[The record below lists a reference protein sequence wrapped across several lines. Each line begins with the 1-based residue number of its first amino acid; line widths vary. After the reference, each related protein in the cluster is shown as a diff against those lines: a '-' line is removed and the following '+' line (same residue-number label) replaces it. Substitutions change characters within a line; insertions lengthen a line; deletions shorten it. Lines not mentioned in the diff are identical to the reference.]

1 MKSTLL
7 DRVFDGVILCL
18 MLVALYFVFIW
29 VPNEKTMGIIQRIFY
44 FHVPAAWVAFLAFGI
59 VFAASIAYLVSRND
73 HWDLIAAISAE
84 LGLVFCSIML
94 ITGPIWAKPVW
105 GIWWTWDPR
114 LTLALVLWLIYV
126 AYVMLRIYI
135 EDEGK
140 RARLS
145 AVVGIIGFLDVPLV
159 YMSIRWWRTQHPA
172 AVMGGGEKSGLA
184 PEMMLTFIICL
195 VTFTALFFYLLQKR
209 YGIEKAE
216 QEINELYKKLGDH
229 D

>member
-1 MKSTLL
+1 MKSTVL

-135 EDEGK
+135 DDEGK

-184 PEMMLTFIICL
+184 PEMMLTFVICL

-216 QEINELYKKLGDH
+216 QEINELYKKIGDR

>member
-1 MKSTLL
+1 MLATLYL
-7 DRVFDGVILCL
+7 
-18 MLVALYFVFIW
+18 VFIW

-44 FHVPAAWVAFLAFGI
+44 FHVPAAWVGFFGFGI
-59 VFAASIAYLVSRND
+59 VFVASIAYLVKRDDN
-73 HWDLIAAISAE
+73 WDLIAAISAE

-126 AYVMLRIYI
+126 AYVMLRIYVT
-135 EDEGK
+135 DEGK

-172 AVMGGGEKSGLA
+172 PVMAGGDKSGLA
-184 PEMMLTFIICL
+184 PEMMFTFIFCL
-195 VTFTALFFYLLQKR
+195 VTFTALFLYLLQKR
-209 YGIEKAE
+209 YRIEKAE
-216 QEINELYKKLGDH
+216 QEINELYKKISEH

>member
-1 MKSTLL
+1 MKS
-7 DRVFDGVILCL
+7 DVMGKVSDGVMFFL
-18 MLVALYFVFIW
+18 MLAALYLVFIW

-44 FHVPAAWVAFLAFGI
+44 FHVPSAWVGFLAFGV
-59 VFAASIAYLVSRND
+59 VFVASIAYLVKRND
-73 HWDLIAAISAE
+73 QWDMIAAISAE

-94 ITGPIWAKPVW
+94 VTGPIWAKPVW

-126 AYVMLRIYI
+126 AYVMLRIYVV
-135 EDEGK
+135 DEGK

-172 AVMGGGEKSGLA
+172 PVMAGGEKSGLA
-184 PEMMLTFIICL
+184 PEMMFVFIFCL

-209 YGIEKAE
+209 YRVERAE
-216 QEINELYKKLGDH
+216 QEINELYKKVNERD
-229 D
+229 